1 MVYSFRQPVKMKC
14 DVMTDKENTAV
25 SLTSSTQSSSALKL
39 QLLQTWKKSGTGE
52 TLVRSGFKIFVIFF
66 SNYKV
71 TCLLTVS
78 VHSHKPREI
87 IIYLVIVRNCMLETG
102 REHQWSRETSG
113 TLPGG
118 SLAGDNY
125 SCLSRLSW
133 PSQSEQRGLGS
144 RSKISGVGRTCCVSL
159 AFLSAPSTV

>member
-1 MVYSFRQPVKMKC
+1 MFKLKDITVEE
-14 DVMTDKENTAV
+14 KENLPTGSANPDSEKKTFV
-25 SLTSSTQSSSALKL
+25 S
-39 QLLQTWKKSGTGE
+39 
-52 TLVRSGFKIFVIFF
+52 

-87 IIYLVIVRNCMLETG
+87 IIYLVIVHNCMLETG

-125 SCLSRLSW
+125 SCLSRLSC